1 MKGPLTCLDCAFAP
15 DGGSLAFEL
24 MNGTGKRFSLVLDR
38 AIDTPTYDLIF
49 LDGKRSLS
57 LAEEEELL
65 GDVIEFEPTGGLQTG
80 VPVDDISLPGDQ
92 NQQGI
97 AECLDAPLDRLD
109 VLGRTPANALGA
121 RVMLQR
127 CGGKT

>member
-15 DGGSLAFEL
+15 DGGFLALEL
-24 MNGTGKRFSLVLDR
+24 MDRTGKRFSLVLDR

-57 LAEEEELL
+57 LAEEELL

-80 VPVDDISLPGDQ
+80 VPVDDISLPDDQ

-97 AECLDAPLDRLD
+97 AEGLDAPLDLPD
-109 VLGRTPANALGA
+109 VLGRTLAHAPGPG
-121 RVMLQR
+121 VMLQR
-127 CGGKT
+127 CGGKA